1 MPRLDVEQDVYDHLL
16 RNAERIGEDASSIL
30 RRLLGLDGKSAEEQ
44 AGDMAGDPDLAS
56 FLRSP
61 EMLARRS
68 VTDRYLGLLGW
79 LGSRHAGNGFE
90 EKALAIRGRQ
100 RVYFARSRDEIVASG
115 KSTHPKSI
123 PSLGLWAMTNA
134 DSSQKRDIARRLME
148 TLGYDARDIE
158 SAMKTLRG

>member
-1 MPRLDVEQDVYDHLL
+1 MPKLDVDQDIYDHLL
-16 RNAERIGEDASSIL
+16 RNAKRIGEDASSIL
-30 RRLLGLDGKSAEEQ
+30 RRLLGLDGNSADGK
-44 AGDMAGDPDLAS
+44 AGNTTSDPALAS

-61 EMLARRS
+61 EMIARRS

-79 LGSRHAGNGFE
+79 LGSRHGANGFE
-90 EKALAIRGRQ
+90 EKLLAIRGRQ
-100 RVYFARSRDEIVASG
+100 RIYFARSRDEIVASG

-134 DSSQKRDIARRLME
+134 DSSQKRDIMRRLME

-158 SAMKTLRG
+158 SAMKTL

>member
-1 MPRLDVEQDVYDHLL
+1 MPKLDVEQDIYDHLL

-30 RRLLGLDGKSAEEQ
+30 RRLLGLDGKSAEDR
-44 AGDMAGDPDLAS
+44 AGDRDLTT

-79 LGSRHAGNGFE
+79 LGSRHAANGFE
-90 EKALAIRGRQ
+90 EKLLAIRGRQ

-158 SAMKTLRG
+158 SAMKTLQG